1 MKGRMTMTRY
11 FLAAALIGAF
21 AASASA
27 MDTFYIVFDKDSKT
41 CSMAKSPPTETE
53 KFSMMGQYGS
63 EAEAMT
69 AMKGMKECK
78 AM

>member
-1 MKGRMTMTRY
+1 MKTYLLTAM
-11 FLAAALIGAF
+11 LIGAF
-21 AASASA
+21 ATSALA
-27 MDTFYIVFDKDSKT
+27 AQNGFYIVFDKTSKT
-41 CSMAKSPPTETE
+41 CSMAKSPPTDTE

>member
-1 MKGRMTMTRY
+1 MKGRLSMTKY
-11 FLAAALIGAF
+11 FLAAVLIGAF

-27 MDTFYIVFDKDSKT
+27 MDTFYIMFDKTTKKCT
-41 CSMAKSPPTETE
+41 MAKSPPTETE

-63 EAEAMT
+63 EAEAMA

-78 AM
+78 A